1 MRFAFPST
9 IAAMTMFAVAA
20 SWGSAPAQAQP
31 APAAGAQD
39 APQAVKQL
47 ALTEKQ
53 IQSLITA
60 QKEMDAII
68 DKLPADQ
75 QDNPDAK
82 TQAQIEAVAKK
93 DGFASYDEYTD
104 VAANVSLVLS
114 GIDPKTKTFTQP
126 PDVLKKQI
134 ADMTADKKVP
144 DKDKK
149 EALAEMNEALKYTSN
164 VQYPA
169 NIALV
174 TKYYDQLSAVM
185 KEDE

>member
-9 IAAMTMFAVAA
+9 IVAVIALALALSRGAAF
-20 SWGSAPAQAQP
+20 AQAQP
-31 APAAGAQD
+31 APGAQD
-39 APQAVKQL
+39 AQQAVKQI
-47 ALTEKQ
+47 ALTDKQ
-53 IQSLITA
+53 IQSLIAA

-68 DKLPADQ
+68 DKLPPAQ

-82 TQAQIEAVAKK
+82 VQAQIEAVAKK
-93 DGFASYDEYTD
+93 DGFASYDEYGD

-114 GIDPKTKTFTQP
+114 GIDPKTKAFTQP
-126 PDVLKKQI
+126 PEVLKKQI
-134 ADMTADKKVP
+134 ADMTADKKIP
-144 DKDKK
+144 EKDKK
-149 EALAEMNEALKYTSN
+149 EALAEMNEALKYTTN
-164 VQYPA
+164 VQFPA